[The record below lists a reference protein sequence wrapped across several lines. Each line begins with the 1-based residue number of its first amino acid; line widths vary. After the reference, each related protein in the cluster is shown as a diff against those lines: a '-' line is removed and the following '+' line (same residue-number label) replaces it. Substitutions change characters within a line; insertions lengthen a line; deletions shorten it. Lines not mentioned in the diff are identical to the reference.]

1 MQLARAKEMERLN
14 HAMYDLLIA
23 VCVIRFGRTTSRMSE
38 TQDQHQCT
46 SDAQLLHRQM
56 GPD

>member
-1 MQLARAKEMERLN
+1 MEQLN
-14 HAMYDLLIA
+14 HASYDLLIA
-23 VCVIRFGRTTSRMSE
+23 VCVICFGRTTSRMTD